1 MKLIHSPRLAGQRLS
16 VAFGLVIAVGM
27 VACNPGADS
36 NAVNPVDGSNINNSS
51 TDTTGNVVATAKWT
65 DPLTWGGTVPAIG
78 SNVTIPA
85 NKAILLDKNIS
96 VKNLTIL
103 GKLEFADQNLELN
116 AASIMLHGTLRV
128 GSSIKPFTK
137 KATITLTETNTAT
150 DNMGMGARG
159 ILVMGGTLE
168 LYGLAPAVPWTKITD
183 HVAAGGK
190 ALGLLKAVDWKP
202 GDQIVV
208 APTDFYNDG
217 QFYKTSQTEQLEL
230 GSASGTGIALKTGL
244 KASRWGKLQYVSD
257 TGVALTPG
265 TLTKPATAGKNIP
278 SVLDERAEVGNI
290 TRNIVVQSADD
301 TLWKTQ
307 GFGAHVM
314 VMGAGSNA
322 QVSGVEF
329 RRVGQAGKFGRYPI
343 HFHNQSYAANGTPLA
358 DGKSSV
364 QGSSIHDSSQRCV
377 VIHGANGIKF
387 KNNICHAIK
396 GHAIFLEDAV
406 ERRNVFEGN
415 LVLNVR
421 AASKPLLEHEAT
433 PSGFWMTNPD
443 NTVRGNVVADAAG
456 HGYWLAYPKKTLGAN
471 AAVKL
476 LPDHM
481 AFGVF
486 EDNVAHSNSEL
497 GVFIDDVPLDSTVGK
512 LEGNKYIPM
521 KDGLDVG
528 YDFSKWLRFT
538 LARVTTYKNGNYYG
552 GGGSIWNRNSWPDF
566 LEWVAADEA
575 GGFFAGAGDRGL
587 VARSLIVGSSL
598 NKPTARLSTQ
608 PLGALASYHSTFDIT
623 QNIIVNFPFVEGPDN
638 DPSGAFRTGDYYI
651 TAVDKG
657 LVRNPNNKLINSS
670 PGRRVQPKL
679 DEHWT
684 LAGALWDPH
693 GYWGPKG
700 NYWVYDNPFL
710 TSGATCSDVIPVG
723 KNGKS
728 CAANY
733 YAVGDYTTDFDTKRY
748 GFSAP
753 IEVTRQDS
761 NGKTIGTW
769 AVGDGDNGC
778 PMLCNMRHFAA
789 MKAGRF
795 LLRFPKPA
803 GGQQIPQWFEA
814 TLGNLLSSGDW
825 MVFGISFT
833 GSRAPSSIIFDGNAQ
848 TVVSTSGTSIAAVQ
862 NDPSGKT
869 FFQDKANN
877 VVWVKAVGM
886 PKAANTAGEDP
897 NSDDELYQQMR
908 LGIR

>member
-1 MKLIHSPRLAGQRLS
+1 MKSIHAPRLLGQRLS
-16 VAFGLVIAVGM
+16 VAFGLVVAVGM
-27 VACNPGADS
+27 VACNPS
-36 NAVNPVDGSNINNSS
+36 SSEVNVGVGSNIDNSS
-51 TDTTGNVVATAKWT
+51 TDTTGNIVSTAKWS
-65 DPLTWGGTVPAIG
+65 DPATWGGTVPAAG

-85 NKAILLDKNIS
+85 NKAILLDKSINL
-96 VKNLTIL
+96 KNLTIM

-128 GSSIKPFTK
+128 GTSAKPFTK
-137 KATITLTETNTAT
+137 KATITLTETNIAS

-168 LYGLAPAVPWTKITD
+168 LFGQAPAVPWTKIAD

-190 ALGLLKAVDWKP
+190 TLGLLKTVDWKP

-217 QFYKTSQTEQLEL
+217 QFYKTGQTEQLEL
-230 GSASGTGIALKTGL
+230 SSASGTGLSFKTGL
-244 KASRWGKLQYVSD
+244 KAPRWGKLQYVSD

-265 TLTKPATAGKNIP
+265 TLTKPATGGKNIP
-278 SVLDERAEVGNI
+278 SVLDERAEVGNL
-290 TRNIVVQSADD
+290 TRNILVQSVDD
-301 TLWKTQ
+301 ALWKTQ

-343 HFHNQSYAANGTPLA
+343 HFHNQSYANGTPLA
-358 DGKSSV
+358 DAKSSV
-364 QGSSIHDSSQRCV
+364 QGSSIHDSSQRCL
-377 VIHGANGIKF
+377 VIHGTNGIKF
-387 KNNICHAIK
+387 KNNICFAIK

-421 AASKPLLEHEAT
+421 AASKPLLEHEDT
-433 PSGFWMTNPD
+433 PSGFWLTNPD
-443 NTVRGNVVADAAG
+443 NTVRGNVVADAGG

-476 LPDHM
+476 LPSHM
-481 AFGVF
+481 PFGVF
-486 EDNVAHSNSEL
+486 EDNVAHSNREN
-497 GVFIDDVPLDSTVGK
+497 GVFIDNVPVDSTVGK

-598 NKPTARLSTQ
+598 NRPTARLTSE

-623 QNIIVNFPFVEGPDN
+623 QNIIVNFPFVESPDN
-638 DPSGAFRTGDYYI
+638 DPSGAFRTNDYYI

-657 LVRNPNNKLINSS
+657 LVRNPDNKLINSS

-679 DEHWT
+679 SEHWT

-710 TSGATCSDVIPVG
+710 TGAANCVDVLPAG

-728 CAANY
+728 CATNY

-753 IEVTRQDS
+753 IQVTRQDG
-761 NGKTIGTW
+761 NGNTMGTW

-795 LLRFPKPA
+795 LLQFPKPA
-803 GGQQIPQWFEA
+803 GGQQVPQWFEA
-814 TLGNLLSSGDW
+814 TLGNLLLSTDW
-825 MVFGISFT
+825 MVLGVSFT
-833 GSRAPSSIIFDGNAQ
+833 GARAPSSILFEGNAT
-848 TVVSTSGTSIAAVQ
+848 TVVSTVGASIAAVQ

-869 FFQDKANN
+869 YYQDKANN
-877 VVWVKAVGM
+877 VIWVKAVGM
-886 PKAANTAGEDP
+886 PRAANAGGQDP
-897 NSDDELYQQMR
+897 NSDDAIYQPMR
-908 LGIR
+908 LSIH